1 MAKRKGKKRAK
12 KGVAVR
18 EQTAKRRKRIR
29 SYDGNR
35 QCQRCRKRTAEFRVI
50 IEGDTRFLCSMCKD
64 VVEDKPPEIM
74 IHDHSRSVYTKEVEA
89 FIQRKMDPLRQAIL
103 ESPLRTL
110 YVALRGSNMRVG
122 TVVVKHS
129 IQARPAEAPK
139 GWRPWMSV
147 DVSVRRTHQ
156 YPFTD
161 TLATSSM
168 EVESEVDRELMGK
181 DWFFEHEEVVFNDPA
196 EVFIYGAGYGLFK
209 ILRTLKLVPGRAS
222 KVGMRANGL
231 VWLREFREARPHLA
245 DNPPEMATLQVAS

>member
-1 MAKRKGKKRAK
+1 MAKHRGKKKRAK

-18 EQTAKRRKRIR
+18 EQTAKRHKRIR
-29 SYDGNR
+29 PYDGNR
-35 QCQRCRKRTAEFRVI
+35 QCQRCRKRPTEFRVI
-50 IEGDTRFLCSMCKD
+50 IEGDTRFLCALCKD

-74 IHDHSRSVYTKEVEA
+74 IHDHSRSVYTQEVEA
-89 FIQRKMDPLRQAIL
+89 FIQRKLDPLRQAIL

-129 IQARPAEAPK
+129 IQARPAKAPK

-147 DVSVRRTHQ
+147 DVSVRRDHH

-168 EVESEVDRELMGK
+168 EVREEERDLMGK

-196 EVFIYGAGYGLFK
+196 EVFVYGAGYGLFK

-231 VWLREFREARPHLA
+231 AWLREFREARPSAA